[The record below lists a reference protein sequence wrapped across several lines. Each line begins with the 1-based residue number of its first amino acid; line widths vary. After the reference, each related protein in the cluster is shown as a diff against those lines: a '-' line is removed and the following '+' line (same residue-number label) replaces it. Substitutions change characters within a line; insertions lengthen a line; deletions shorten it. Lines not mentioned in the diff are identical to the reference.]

1 MTTVAKSLSTA
12 LDIVSAPTKRPK
24 QYQHSFVMLSC
35 RGGHSMNLETRNDR
49 LQMLAPCECQSDP
62 FEALV
67 HADYLIKAL
76 VGLDGAITLTGG
88 ETGLVVKSGSRRI
101 TVPTLPIN
109 QDNWYPINRPAVDH
123 RLLLDT
129 ATVGKSMFQAANLAK
144 TAALQEFQVVNLV
157 SSKSGVGLYG
167 TNRKSLI
174 ELVHRS
180 DSGVAVDAEIPYDV
194 AHLIASLADS
204 CGAKDFTLGIGEK
217 HLTAAVNSIE
227 IVASLPATR
236 VSICSTW
243 QKFKAAVTEEFSR
256 HVLPADSICNA
267 IASAA
272 RVNEDIHL
280 KLGEQVEVSASKDQ
294 SEFYDSITPIEK
306 KGDTSATIRSD
317 EASMAFTMASKME
330 SVAVGITSNF
340 ATVSNPNGTFYLAL
354 VRK

>member
-1 MTTVAKSLSTA
+1 MTTVAKSLAEA

-24 QYQHSFVMLSC
+24 QYQHSFVMLRC
-35 RGGHSMNLETRNDR
+35 HGGHSMTLETRNDR

-62 FEALV
+62 FEALI
-67 HADYLIKAL
+67 HADYLSKAL

-109 QDNWYPINRPAVDH
+109 QDNWYPVNRPAVNH
-123 RLLLDT
+123 RLLLST

-144 TAALQEFQVVNLV
+144 TAALPEFQVINLV
-157 SSKSGVGLYG
+157 SGDDVLSVYG

-174 ELVHRS
+174 ELLHHRA
-180 DSGVAVDAEIPYDV
+180 SGDGVDVEIPYDI
-194 AHLIASLADS
+194 AHLIASLADNS
-204 CGAKDFTLGIGEK
+204 GAKDFTLGIGEK
-217 HLTAAVNSIE
+217 HLTAAVNSVE

-236 VSICSTW
+236 VSICKTWKQFKST
-243 QKFKAAVTEEFSR
+243 VTEEFSR
-256 HVLPADSICNA
+256 HVLPSDLICNA

-272 RVNEDIHL
+272 RVNEDIQL

-317 EASMAFTMASKME
+317 EAAMAFAMASASE
-330 SVAVGITSNF
+330 SVAVCITSNF
-340 ATVSNPNGTFYLAL
+340 ATVSHPHGTFYLAL